1 MASNQTS
8 GSFPETYSVSILSNL
23 APLLALFGE
32 QVSRQFLSQVMSFAD
47 CIVFATAP
55 VGILT
60 AVVSSIRLGRS
71 KGLRTLIGR
80 YGPYHT
86 DRFTLILRPS
96 QGTRKPSHCREGA
109 ARHYFR
115 FSMRDVD
122 RRWNRSSFLRQFLS
136 HSLKHL

>member
-8 GSFPETYSVSILSNL
+8 GGFPETYSVSILSNL

-32 QVSRQFLSQVMSFAD
+32 QVSKQFLSQVMSFAD

-80 YGPYHT
+80 YGPFHT
-86 DRFTLILRPS
+86 DAVH
-96 QGTRKPSHCREGA
+96 SHIKTIAGDEKTEPL
-109 ARHYFR
+109 
-115 FSMRDVD
+115 S
-122 RRWNRSSFLRQFLS
+122 RRSC
-136 HSLKHL
+136 